1 MRRPGGRIDPVGGGH
16 QVSHPILGRVMLAFE
31 GAELPERVAA
41 RLAEAPAAGVTLFR
55 HLNVR
60 SPAQVRELTAAVQRA
75 GAAAGTAGPPL
86 PGPLLM
92 AADQECGQ
100 FIALGDGSTPFAG
113 NMALG
118 AVDDVD
124 LTERVGRAIGLE
136 ARAMG
141 VNVVYAPVLDVATNP
156 LNPALGIR
164 AFSDDPAFVARH
176 GAAMVRG
183 LQSAG
188 VAATV
193 KHAPGAGEAA
203 TDPHHGGATVPA
215 GREVLE
221 GREFVPFRAAFA
233 AGVRMA
239 MSGHF
244 ALPAVTGRDDLPTT
258 LSRAVMTDLLRR
270 DLGFEGVTIS
280 DALDMRALAQGP
292 DQAVDVVAAIRAGV
306 DLLLA
311 SADPEALARIEHTL
325 VWAADRELFDTD
337 EVAATEHR
345 VGALRAWLASPA
357 PGADP
362 DLAVVGGA
370 EHQALAGELAA
381 RSITLIAD
389 PNGTIPLRAATP
401 GRILAIM
408 PRPSD
413 LTPADTSS
421 TVAPALGAALRRY
434 HADVDEVVVEPEPD
448 AASIAAVRDRAAAAG
463 HAVVGT
469 IDAHR
474 LTAQL
479 RLVEAVAASG
489 TPTIAVAMR
498 GPWDV
503 AAYPAGVTSL
513 ATYSILPGSL
523 DALAAVLSGEAS
535 AVGRVPVRLPV
546 PA

>member
-1 MRRPGGRIDPVGGGH
+1 MS
-16 QVSHPILGRVMLAFE
+16 QAILGRVMLAFE
-31 GAELPERVAA
+31 GEALPGRIAD
-41 RLAEAPAAGVTLFR
+41 RLALAPAAGVTLFR

-60 SPAQVRELTAAVQRA
+60 SPGQVRALTEALQRA
-75 GAAAGTAGPPL
+75 PSGGSG
-86 PGPLLM
+86 PGPLLI

-100 FIALGDGSTPFAG
+100 FIALGDGSTPFVG

-118 AVDDVD
+118 AVDDVE
-124 LTERVGRAIGLE
+124 LTERVGRAIGVE

-141 VNVVYAPVLDVATNP
+141 VNVVYAPVLDVASNP

-164 AFSDDPAFVARH
+164 AFSDDAAVVARH
-176 GAAMVRG
+176 GVAMVRG
-183 LQSAG
+183 LQTAG

-203 TDPHHGGATVPA
+203 TDPHHGGAIVEA
-215 GREVLE
+215 DRNVLE
-221 GREFVPFRAAFA
+221 EREFAPFRAAFA
-233 AGVRMA
+233 AGARVA

-244 ALPAVTGRDDLPTT
+244 ALPAVSGRDDLPTT

-292 DQAVDVVAAIRAGV
+292 DQAVDIVAAIRAGV

-311 SADPEALARIEHTL
+311 SADAEALDRIQHTL
-325 VWAADRELFDTD
+325 VTAAERELFDPD
-337 EVAATEHR
+337 ELAATER
-345 VGALRAWLASPA
+345 RIAALRAWL
-357 PGADP
+357 GAAETAVP
-362 DLAVVGGA
+362 DLSVVGGA
-370 EHQALAGELAA
+370 EHEALAAELAA
-381 RSITLIAD
+381 RSTTLVAD
-389 PNGTIPLRAATP
+389 PADILPLPPGRA
-401 GRILAIM
+401 GRILAVM
-408 PRPSD
+408 PRPTD

-421 TVAPALGAALRRY
+421 TVRPALAAALRRY
-434 HADVDEVVVEPEPD
+434 HPDVDEVVVEPEPD
-448 AASIAAVRDRAAAAG
+448 AASIAAIRDRAAGADY
-463 HAVVGT
+463 VVIGT

-479 RLVEAVAASG
+479 RLVEAVAATG

-503 AAYPAGVTSL
+503 AAYPAGVTAL

-523 DALAAVLSGEAS
+523 DALAAVIAGRAQ
-535 AVGRVPVRLPV
+535 AVGRLPVRLPV
-546 PA
+546 PVPA

>member
-1 MRRPGGRIDPVGGGH
+1 
-16 QVSHPILGRVMLAFE
+16 MLAFE
-31 GAELPERVAA
+31 GDVVPARIAA
-41 RLAEAPAAGVTLFR
+41 RLAAAPAAGVTLFR
-55 HLNVR
+55 FLNVR
-60 SPAQVRELTAAVQRA
+60 TPGQVRELATALQL
-75 GAAAGTAGPPL
+75 AAAGSPGAS
-86 PGPLLM
+86 GPLLI

-118 AVDDVD
+118 TVDDVG

-141 VNVVYAPVLDVATNP
+141 VNVVYAPVLDVASNP
-156 LNPALGIR
+156 LNPTLGIR
-164 AFSDDPAFVARH
+164 AFSDDPSVVARH

-215 GREVLE
+215 DREVLD

-233 AGVRMA
+233 AGARLA

-244 ALPAVTGRDDLPTT
+244 ALPAVSGRADLPTT

-292 DQAVDVVAAIRAGV
+292 DQAVDVVAGIRAGV

-311 SADPEALARIEHTL
+311 SADPEALDRIEHTL
-325 VWAADRELFDTD
+325 IRAADRELFDAD
-337 EVAATEHR
+337 EVAATERR
-345 VGALRAWLASPA
+345 VAALRAWLGSPA
-357 PGADP
+357 AGPVP
-362 DLAVVGGA
+362 DLSVVRGA
-370 EHQALAGELAA
+370 EHQALAVELAA
-381 RSITLIAD
+381 RSITLVAD
-389 PNGTIPLRAATP
+389 PRGLLPIRAGAA
-401 GRILAIM
+401 GRILAVM
-408 PRPSD
+408 PRPTD

-421 TVAPALGAALRRY
+421 TVPPVLGAALRRY
-434 HADVDEVVVEPEPD
+434 HADVDEVVVEPEPG
-448 AASIAAVRDRAAAAG
+448 AASIAAVRDRVAAADL
-463 HAVVGT
+463 VVIGT

-474 LTAQL
+474 SNAQR
-479 RLVEAVAASG
+479 RLVEAVAETG

-503 AAYPAGVTSL
+503 AVYPAGVTSL

-523 DALAAVLSGEAS
+523 DALAAVVAGEAQPI
-535 AVGRVPVRLPV
+535 GRVPVRLPV

>member
-1 MRRPGGRIDPVGGGH
+1 VTD
-16 QVSHPILGRVMLAFE
+16 PILGRVMLAFE
-31 GAELPERVAA
+31 GEALPGRIAS
-41 RLAEAPAAGVTLFR
+41 RLAAGPAAGVTLFR
-55 HLNVR
+55 HRNVR
-60 SPAQVRELTAAVQRA
+60 SAEQVRALTGSIQAA
-75 GAAAGTAGPPL
+75 GAGGS
-86 PGPLLM
+86 GDPLLI

-118 AVDDVD
+118 AVDDTD

-141 VNVVYAPVLDVATNP
+141 VNVVYAPVLDVASNP
-156 LNPALGIR
+156 ANPALGIR
-164 AFSDDPAFVARH
+164 AFSADPAVVARH
-176 GAAMVRG
+176 GVAIVRG

-193 KHAPGAGEAA
+193 KHAPGAGEAS
-203 TDPHHGGATVPA
+203 TDPHHGGAAVMA
-215 GREVLE
+215 QRDVLE
-221 GREFVPFRAAFA
+221 GREFAPFRAAFA
-233 AGVRMA
+233 EGARMA

-244 ALPAVTGRDDLPTT
+244 AVPAVSGRDDLPTT

-311 SADPEALARIEHTL
+311 SADSEALERIEDTL
-325 VWAADRELFDTD
+325 VRAADRELFDPG
-337 EVAATEHR
+337 ELAATER
-345 VGALRAWLASPA
+345 RLAALRGWLRAAATRVPM
-357 PGADP
+357 P

-370 EHQALAGELAA
+370 EHHALAVELAA
-381 RSITLIAD
+381 RSITLVAD
-389 PNGTIPLRAATP
+389 PGQLLPLRP
-401 GRILAIM
+401 GQAGRVLAVM
-408 PRPSD
+408 PRPTD

-421 TVAPALGAALRRY
+421 TVRPALAAALRRY
-434 HADVDEVVVEPEPD
+434 HADVHEVVVEPEPD
-448 AASIAAVRDRAAAAG
+448 AASIAAVREQAAAAD
-463 HAVVGT
+463 HVVVGT
-469 IDAHR
+469 IDGHR
-474 LTAQL
+474 LRSQIE
-479 RLVEAVAASG
+479 LVDAIAATG

-503 AAYPAGVTSL
+503 TAYPAGVTSL

-523 DALAAVLSGEAS
+523 DALADVLAGEAPARGS
-535 AVGRVPVRLPV
+535 IAVRLPV
-546 PA
+546 HA